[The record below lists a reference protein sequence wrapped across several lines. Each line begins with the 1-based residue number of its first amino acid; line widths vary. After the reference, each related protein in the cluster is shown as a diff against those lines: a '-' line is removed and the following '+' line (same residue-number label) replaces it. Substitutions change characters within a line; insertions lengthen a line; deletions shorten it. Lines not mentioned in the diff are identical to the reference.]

1 MSSLPH
7 EVLTLIFDYLV
18 VKEILPCQLTCK
30 QWHKASLTCLYSH
43 QFIHSDK
50 DATLYVRTI
59 SNSPHLGKYLN
70 SIAFENIFEKNS
82 EGIVFDKHGIVDVVI
97 RYCPNVIR
105 IQCIDEEDFPFWTQL
120 MYAASQGQLS
130 HLKSLPQCSSASLE
144 SYIYTALSFKNS
156 LATLELYDD
165 SSCFGPQVARLGAY
179 QTLCDQM
186 DQFEKLETLR
196 LNYVSDKY
204 LSYFDGL
211 IDKCHHLKEVNFN
224 IIVKDIQQPPNDEP
238 ESKIHP
244 RPDVRTFE
252 CNWGL
257 INVKSQL
264 EYVMYKFP
272 NLETLR
278 VNESETDEDDVV
290 NCSGP
295 TLIKFIQY
303 IMSVSDFYI
312 HMDIKEEDL
321 LNIWNEFRKGK
332 NGSKKLSIAYSFS
345 NSWSIGISANRGI
358 IIRFPAVIND
368 DDPSHIRFFS
378 GAGETVQSIT
388 IDGSARSISI
398 DWLFDILQLCSFIE
412 EITIKNLSYLSQSR
426 NTLKYPSVK
435 RLKINLLYY
444 TNSNIFLSCLSLNLP
459 NINQLSFKVY
469 AAKDDDTEPITIH
482 MPHSSLD
489 SLTWLDQSYSMEYF
503 KGTEVYIKLKTDAG
517 TKFYVGIRN
526 MLFEIESDRYLFFSR
541 HTRFDISCKHLKELR
556 IKRNIAPESDAN
568 LVF

>member
-18 VKEILPCQLTCK
+18 VKEILP
-30 QWHKASLTCLYSH
+30 Y
-43 QFIHSDK
+43 
-50 DATLYVRTI
+50 
-59 SNSPHLGKYLN
+59 
-70 SIAFENIFEKNS
+70 
-82 EGIVFDKHGIVDVVI
+82 
-97 RYCPNVIR
+97 
-105 IQCIDEEDFPFWTQL
+105 EEDFPFWTQL

-321 LNIWNEFRKGK
+321 LNIWTEFRKGK
-332 NGSKKLSIAYSFS
+332 NGSKKLSIA
-345 NSWSIGISANRGI
+345 
-358 IIRFPAVIND
+358 
-368 DDPSHIRFFS
+368 
-378 GAGETVQSIT
+378 
-388 IDGSARSISI
+388 
-398 DWLFDILQLCSFIE
+398 
-412 EITIKNLSYLSQSR
+412 
-426 NTLKYPSVK
+426 
-435 RLKINLLYY
+435 
-444 TNSNIFLSCLSLNLP
+444 CLSLNLP

-541 HTRFDISCKHLKELR
+541 HTRFDISCKRLKELR